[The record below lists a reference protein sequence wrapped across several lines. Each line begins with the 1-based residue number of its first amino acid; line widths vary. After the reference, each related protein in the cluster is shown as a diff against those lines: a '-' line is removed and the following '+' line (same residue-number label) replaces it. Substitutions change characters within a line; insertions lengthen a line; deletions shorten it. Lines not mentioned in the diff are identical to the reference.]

1 MSLLPNLRIITG
13 SSSTL
18 YFILLILPSYAV
30 GLTLEYVPDLAPTT
44 RKNYE
49 ITSPEGLMQEKK
61 GKQQDAEVS
70 QSTSITDL
78 FAKVGYESN
87 VKFDDDLKRNVGML
101 IRITPRMINYWAAEL
116 KQMFQKKLEN
126 KELPEFSRTLMK
138 LNVSI
143 LKPRIHNITF
153 PGFRYKVQCNNTL
166 EVILHGGSAQ
176 LSSSYR
182 AVYRTIREGYLEAN
196 MSSFVITL
204 KLKIATTFAG
214 KLLLEDIVC
223 GAEVRSIDIK
233 LTPKLHELVDQGL
246 RVELDETVSVVIC
259 EALEAFTN
267 QFEERLNKLIRSP
280 VVEIKI
286 NDTVTRLLIDT
297 TISNDIFLTEDYFD
311 FPLLGTPAIKKL
323 EREAYLMKSP
333 DDKVEMIYLYVSES
347 VLNIFLKQLATFGDT
362 ALQLHADP
370 EFQKILSLNCSENE
384 KCMGDLLQ
392 DTELY
397 VPDSGALFCSR
408 MVIKISSP
416 LVASVR
422 NGFALIDLYLTSFVT
437 YKEEGMDVKVLE
449 FEWHATIHVSNEYL
463 NEHLAAT
470 YNPVQNMD
478 ASLQVVNIVISNVT
492 PYVELVSNCDEHL
505 LRLISSRKRLLEKLL
520 TQQCS
525 LARTTSTLYKA
536 VYCTATFRN
545 GTLVIA
551 TGLQWNPELFY
562 QFGLFS

>member
-1 MSLLPNLRIITG
+1 MSLLPNLRIIIG

-18 YFILLILPSYAV
+18 YFILLILPNYAI
-30 GLTLEYVPDLAPTT
+30 GLTLEYVPDLVTTT

-61 GKQQDAEVS
+61 EKQQDAEVS
-70 QSTSITDL
+70 QSTNITNL

-87 VKFDDDLKRNVGML
+87 IKFDDDLKRNVGML

-126 KELPEFSRTLMK
+126 RELPEFSRTLMK

-143 LKPRIHNITF
+143 LKPRIHNITL
-153 PGFRYKVQCNNTL
+153 PGFSYKVQCNNTL

-196 MSSFVITL
+196 MSNFVINL
-204 KLKIATTFAG
+204 RLKIATTFAG

-297 TISNDIFLTEDYFD
+297 TISNDISLTEDYFD

-370 EFQKILSLNCSENE
+370 EFQKLLSLNCSEDE

-397 VPDSGALFCSR
+397 VPDSGR

-422 NGFALIDLYLTSFVT
+422 NGFALIDLHLTSFVT
-437 YKEEGMDVKVLE
+437 YKEESMDVKVLE

-470 YNPVQNMD
+470 YKPVQNMD
-478 ASLQVVNIVISNVT
+478 ASLQVVSIMISNVT

-505 LRLISSRKRLLEKLL
+505 LRLISSKKRFFEKLL

-525 LARTTSTLYKA
+525 LARTKSTLYKA
-536 VYCTATFRN
+536 IYCTATFRN

-551 TGLQWNPELFY
+551 TGLQWNPELYY

>member
-1 MSLLPNLRIITG
+1 MSLLPNLRIIIG

-18 YFILLILPSYAV
+18 YFILLILPNYAI
-30 GLTLEYVPDLAPTT
+30 GLTLEYVPDLVPTT

-61 GKQQDAEVS
+61 EKQQDAEVS
-70 QSTSITDL
+70 QSTSITNL
-78 FAKVGYESN
+78 FAKVDYESN

-126 KELPEFSRTLMK
+126 RELPEFSRTLMK

-143 LKPRIHNITF
+143 LKPRIHNITL
-153 PGFRYKVQCNNTL
+153 PGFSYKVQCNNTL

-182 AVYRTIREGYLEAN
+182 AVYRTIREGYLKAN
-196 MSSFVITL
+196 MSNFVINL
-204 KLKIATTFAG
+204 RLKIATTFAG

-233 LTPKLHELVDQGL
+233 LIPKLHELVDQGL

-297 TISNDIFLTEDYFD
+297 TISNDISLTEDYFD

-333 DDKVEMIYLYVSES
+333 NDKVEMIYLYVSES

-370 EFQKILSLNCSENE
+370 EFQKLLSLNCSEDE

-397 VPDSGALFCSR
+397 VPDSGALFRSR

-422 NGFALIDLYLTSFVT
+422 NGFALIDLHLTSFVT
-437 YKEEGMDVKVLE
+437 YKEESMDVKVLE

-463 NEHLAAT
+463 NEHLAT
-470 YNPVQNMD
+470 TPVQNMD
-478 ASLQVVNIVISNVT
+478 ASLQVVSIMISNVT

-505 LRLISSRKRLLEKLL
+505 LRLISSRKRFFEKLL

-536 VYCTATFRN
+536 IYCTATFRN

>member
-1 MSLLPNLRIITG
+1 MSLLPNLRIIIG

-18 YFILLILPSYAV
+18 YFILLILPNYAI
-30 GLTLEYVPDLAPTT
+30 GLTLEYVPDLVPTT

-61 GKQQDAEVS
+61 EKQQDAEVS
-70 QSTSITDL
+70 QSTSITNL

-126 KELPEFSRTLMK
+126 RELPEFSRTLMK

-143 LKPRIHNITF
+143 LKPRIHNITL
-153 PGFRYKVQCNNTL
+153 PGFSYKVQCNNTL

-196 MSSFVITL
+196 MSNFVINL
-204 KLKIATTFAG
+204 RLKIATTFAG

-297 TISNDIFLTEDYFD
+297 TISNDISLTEDYFD

-323 EREAYLMKSP
+323 ETEAYLMKSP
-333 DDKVEMIYLYVSES
+333 NDKVEMIYLYVSES

-370 EFQKILSLNCSENE
+370 EFQKLLSLNCSEDE

-397 VPDSGALFCSR
+397 VPDSGR

-422 NGFALIDLYLTSFVT
+422 NGFALIDLHLTSFVT
-437 YKEEGMDVKVLE
+437 YKEESMDVKVLE

-463 NEHLAAT
+463 NEHLATT
-470 YNPVQNMD
+470 YKPVQNMD
-478 ASLQVVNIVISNVT
+478 ASLQVVSIMISNVT

-505 LRLISSRKRLLEKLL
+505 LRLISSRKRFFEKLL

-536 VYCTATFRN
+536 IYCTATFRN